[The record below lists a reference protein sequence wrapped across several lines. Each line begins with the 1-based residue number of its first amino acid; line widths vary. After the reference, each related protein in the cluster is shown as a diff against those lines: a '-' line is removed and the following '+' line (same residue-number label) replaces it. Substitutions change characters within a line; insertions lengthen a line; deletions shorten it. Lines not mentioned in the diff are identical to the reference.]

1 MSKTLVVGPGED
13 SPVPFL
19 RGILTRSLQD
29 AGISFNKAYK
39 ISSVVRNELND
50 TDKITT
56 IELRK
61 RVAECVRQSY
71 GEVAASRYLCITEI
85 SAPIMVRYEDGE
97 LTPFSSG
104 YHRHYLEAISL
115 PYEEALVVTQR
126 LNEQLQR
133 EQVREVSAQA
143 LEGLTF
149 HLLSND
155 QKFGPAVARRYVLW
169 TQFLRSGRPL
179 ILLLG
184 GTAGCGKSTLATE
197 LANRLE
203 IVRSQSTDGLREV
216 MRMMLPERLL
226 PVLHTSSFT
235 AWQVLPEW
243 GRETDRDLLLAA
255 GYRTQAELLAV
266 PCEAVIQRTL
276 KERVSMVLEGVHIHP
291 LLLDKIERNTGA
303 IIVPIMLAVLK
314 PNQLRSR
321 IRGRGNQ
328 SPRRSSKH
336 YLKHFDAIWRLQSYL
351 LSEADRAK
359 IAIIPNDDKEK
370 AIQEIMRTI
379 ISYLAREF
387 SGNPNEVFTQNLGAS
402 ATVQP

>member
-1 MSKTLVVGPGED
+1 MAKTLVVGTGED

-29 AGISFNKAYK
+29 AGLSFNKAYK
-39 ISSVVRNELND
+39 ISSVVRDDLND
-50 TDKITT
+50 TDKIATF
-56 IELRK
+56 ELRK
-61 RVAECVRQSY
+61 RVAERVRQSY
-71 GEVAASRYLCITEI
+71 GEAAASRYLRISQI
-85 SAPIMVRYEDGE
+85 SAPVMVRYEDGE
-97 LTPFSSG
+97 VTPFSSG

-126 LNEQLQR
+126 LNEQLKR
-133 EQVREVSAQA
+133 DQVREVSAQA
-143 LEGLTF
+143 LERLTYR
-149 HLLSND
+149 LLSND
-155 QKFGPAVARRYVLW
+155 KEFGPAVARRYLLW

-235 AWQVLPEW
+235 AWQALPEW
-243 GRETDRDLLLAA
+243 GRETDHDMLLAA

-276 KERVSMVLEGVHIHP
+276 KERVSMILEGVHVHP
-291 LLLDKIERNTGA
+291 LLLDRIERNTGA
-303 IIVPIMLAVLK
+303 IVVPIMIAVLK

-328 SPRRSSKH
+328 LPRRSSKR
-336 YLKHFDAIWRLQSYL
+336 YLRYFDAIWRLQSYL

-359 IAIIPNDDKEK
+359 IVIIPNDDKEK

-379 ISYLAREF
+379 ISHLAREF
-387 SGNPNEVFTQNLGAS
+387 SGNPNEIFSNTAGDS
-402 ATVQP
+402 ETV